1 MATSPPSRFAHGRS
15 EYWNRPAL
23 ARAIAKEQ
31 RQLGLRLRAIRENLG
46 LTQQEA
52 AERAGLH
59 PVAIARLEN
68 GKQNATLATLVCLA
82 AAYRVHLAD
91 LFLPGS

>member
-1 MATSPPSRFAHGRS
+1 MATPPPSRFAHGRS
-15 EYWNRPAL
+15 EYWNRPTL

-31 RQLGLRLRAIRENLG
+31 RQLGLRLRAIREHGG

-82 AAYRVHLAD
+82 AAYRVSLSE
-91 LFLPGS
+91 LFSNQG

>member
-1 MATSPPSRFAHGRS
+1 MASPSPSRFAHGRS

-23 ARAIAKEQ
+23 ARAILKEQ
-31 RQLGLRLRAIRENLG
+31 RRLGLRLRSIRERLE

-59 PVAIARLEN
+59 PVAVARLEN

-82 AAYRVHLAD
+82 AGYRVSITD
-91 LFLPGS
+91 LFLPD